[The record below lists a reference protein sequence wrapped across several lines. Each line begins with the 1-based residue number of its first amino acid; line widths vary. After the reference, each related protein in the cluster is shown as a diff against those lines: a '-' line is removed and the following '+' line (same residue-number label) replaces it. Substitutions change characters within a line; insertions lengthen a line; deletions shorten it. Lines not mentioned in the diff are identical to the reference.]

1 MKYLRHIVLFSG
13 ILVIVAFFTRISRHA
28 LYDGY
33 FSKIEELNTRNS
45 QEWGAFKI
53 NLPAETENFL
63 EVNLIKLHDFSDYC
77 RLDFFY
83 GQCILSPSNSSESS
97 IYYQIFNFWIKL
109 SLVRQLPG
117 FSQAP

>member
-33 FSKIEELNTRNS
+33 FSKIEELNMRNS
-45 QEWGAFKI
+45 QECGTVRI
-53 NLPAETENFL
+53 NLPLETEDFI
-63 EVNLIKLHDFSDYC
+63 EIKLI
-77 RLDFFY
+77 RLKDTPLW
-83 GQCILSPSNSSESS
+83 LSSYLFKRQGIFLSSIVNEYSNSP
-97 IYYQIFNFWIKL
+97 QIFNDWIMVIL
-109 SLVRQLPG
+109 IRQLPG

>member
-13 ILVIVAFFTRISRHA
+13 ILVIVAFFARISRHA

-45 QEWGAFKI
+45 QEWGAVRI
-53 NLPAETENFL
+53 NLPDETEDLL
-63 EVNLIKLHDFSDYC
+63 EINSIKLQNFPHFFWLGLFNGQSLFSSSNESDYT
-77 RLDFFY
+77 
-83 GQCILSPSNSSESS
+83 S
-97 IYYQIFNFWIKL
+97 YYQIFKDWIKL
-109 SLVRQLPG
+109 ILIRQLPG